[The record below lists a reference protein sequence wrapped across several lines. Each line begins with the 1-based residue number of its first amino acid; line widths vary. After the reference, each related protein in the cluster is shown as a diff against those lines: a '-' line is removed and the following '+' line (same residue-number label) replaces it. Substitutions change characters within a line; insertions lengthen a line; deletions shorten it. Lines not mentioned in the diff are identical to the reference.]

1 MSNEDTDKSVARH
14 GGSREKLLAGTTAE
28 LSDTELLAVVL
39 QNGIAKKSTL
49 ALGRELLAQ
58 YDSIKGVFQ
67 HSRALPNSV
76 QGGRSRQNGLA

>member
-1 MSNEDTDKSVARH
+1 MGR
-14 GGSREKLLAGTTAE
+14 SREKLLAGTTAE

-58 YDSIKGVFQ
+58 YDNIKGVFQ
-67 HSRALPNSV
+67 HSRALPSSV
-76 QGGRSRQNGLA
+76 QGG

>member
-1 MSNEDTDKSVARH
+1 MGR
-14 GGSREKLLAGTTAE
+14 SREKLLAGTTAE

-39 QNGIAKKSTL
+39 QNGIANKSTL

-67 HSRALPNSV
+67 HSRALPSSV
-76 QGGRSRQNGLA
+76 QDG